1 MTSTGIVAMPF
12 STRNWPGSPERR
24 RSATGAW
31 TIDLFRFIDW
41 VLHLPKELDIR
52 LQEEIVAFEE
62 SKKMPYISSIERIG
76 EERGLQKGQAGL
88 LIEMLQE
95 RFGLVPEPVRQQVAS
110 AALDEIHAWAR
121 KLFKA
126 DSLQAVFQ

>member
-1 MTSTGIVAMPF
+1 
-12 STRNWPGSPERR
+12 
-24 RSATGAW
+24 
-31 TIDLFRFIDW
+31 
-41 VLHLPKELDIR
+41 
-52 LQEEIVAFEE
+52 
-62 SKKMPYISSIERIG
+62 MPYISSIERIG